1 MTPKTLNIDGKL
13 VSLEIPKIM
22 GIINVT
28 PDSFYPGS
36 RKTGA
41 AEILYQAENMLGAG
55 ATLLDVGGYSS
66 RPGATDIPT
75 EEETA
80 RVVPAIREIKRH
92 FPEAIVSVDTFRAEV
107 ARKAVESG
115 AEMVNDIS
123 GGHLDA
129 QMLKTVAQ
137 LKVPYIAM
145 HMRGTPQTMKELTA
159 YDDLI
164 FDIMR
169 YFSEIREQCKALGIH
184 DLIIDPGFGFAKT
197 PDQGYL
203 LLKNLELFHHLDV
216 PLLVGVSRKSMIYKI
231 LQTDPENALNGTTVL
246 NTLALLRGT
255 NILRV
260 HDIKEAMEAVTL
272 VEKVK

>member
-28 PDSFYPGS
+28 PDSFYSGS

-41 AEILYQAENMLGAG
+41 AEILYQAENMLAAG